1 MYILRNKYLPI
12 KPFAAVN
19 VFGVLLVREETNI
32 TPSLLNHERIH
43 TRQMLEMLF
52 VFFYLWYVVEW
63 GGRYFMK
70 GRAYTNISF
79 EREAYMNQTNYAYV
93 LSRIPYSWVKY
104 LRKQR

>member
-32 TPSLLNHERIH
+32 NPSLLNHERIH

-63 GGRYFMK
+63 GVRYFMK
-70 GRAYTNISF
+70 GRAYNNISF

-104 LRKQR
+104 LRK